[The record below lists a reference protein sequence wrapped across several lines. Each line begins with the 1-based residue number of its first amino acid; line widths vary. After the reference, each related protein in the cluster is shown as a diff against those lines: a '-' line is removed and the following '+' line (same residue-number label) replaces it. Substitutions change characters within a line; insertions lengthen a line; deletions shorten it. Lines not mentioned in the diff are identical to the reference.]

1 VIAQFQP
8 KGLST
13 MNTLVQTSESN
24 NETIAERRRVL
35 GGLTALAGV
44 AAAAAVNAQGAAASS
59 AVAADANAVAGNK
72 PLKGKSAIVTGARNN
87 QGRAYAIAL
96 AAIGADVVVHYHR
109 AETKD
114 QAEETARLVR
124 AQGAKAV
131 LVQCDLGE
139 LANVKKVFDAAQSNF
154 GRIDIL
160 VNTVG
165 YIVKKPMAEIT
176 EADYERSHRANTK
189 AILFTMQEAARR
201 MGDNGRIINI
211 GTSLTAGSAPGYS
224 LYAGTKASG
233 EEFVRMLSKE
243 IGKRGIT
250 VNNIAPGPLDN
261 PFFHQAETP
270 QSVAFATNLSV
281 SGRLGKES
289 DITPVVAFLASPQS
303 QWVNG
308 QTLFVNGG
316 YLTR

>member
-1 VIAQFQP
+1 MDTI
-8 KGLST
+8 
-13 MNTLVQTSESN
+13 VQTTESN
-24 NETIAERRRVL
+24 NEMIAGRRRVL

-44 AAAAAVNAQGAAASS
+44 AAAAAVNAQGQAPSSAAST
-59 AVAADANAVAGNK
+59 ATADK
-72 PLKGKSAIVTGARNN
+72 PLKGKAAIVTGARNN
-87 QGRAYAIAL
+87 QGRAFAAAL
-96 AAIGADVVVHYHR
+96 AAMGADVVVHYHR

-114 QAEETARLVR
+114 QAEETARMVR
-124 AQGAKAV
+124 ANGAKAV
-131 LVQCDLGE
+131 LVQGDLAD
-139 LANVKKVFDAAQSNF
+139 LANVKKTFDAAQSNF

-211 GTSLTAGSAPGYS
+211 GTSLTAGAAPGYS

-261 PFFHQAETP
+261 PFFHQAENP

-289 DITPVVAFLASPQS
+289 DITPVVAFLAGPQS

>member
-1 VIAQFQP
+1 
-8 KGLST
+8 
-13 MNTLVQTSESN
+13 MNTTSTSTITN
-24 NETIAERRRVL
+24 NGRRNL
-35 GGLTALAGV
+35 IGGLGAM
-44 AAAAAVNAQGAAASS
+44 AATAAAVASQSVNAQNASQKS
-59 AVAADANAVAGNK
+59 ATGVEQS
-72 PLKGKSAIVTGARNN
+72 LKGKAAIVTGARNN
-87 QGRAYAIAL
+87 QGRAYAVAL
-96 AAIGADVVVHYHR
+96 AAMGADIVVHYHR

-114 QAEETARLVR
+114 QAEETAALVR

-131 LVQCDLGE
+131 LVQGDLAE
-139 LANVKKVFDAAQSNF
+139 LANVKKVFDASQSNF
-154 GRIDIL
+154 NRIDIL

-189 AILFTMQEAARR
+189 SVLFTMQEAARR
-201 MGDNGRIINI
+201 MNDNGRIINL
-211 GTSLTAGSAPGYS
+211 GTSLTAASAPGYS
-224 LYAGTKASG
+224 LYGGTKASG
-233 EEFVRMLSKE
+233 EEFTRMLAKE
-243 IGKRGIT
+243 VGKRNIT
-250 VNNIAPGPLDN
+250 VNTIAPGPLDN

-270 QSVAFATNLSV
+270 QSTAFAASLST

-289 DITPVVAFLASPQS
+289 DITPVVAFLAGPQS

>member
-1 VIAQFQP
+1 
-8 KGLST
+8 
-13 MNTLVQTSESN
+13 MNTLTRTTESSI
-24 NETIAERRRVL
+24 EMIAGRRRVL
-35 GGLTALAGV
+35 GGLSALAGV
-44 AAAAAVNAQGAAASS
+44 AAAVAAVSAQGQTSTSASAAM
-59 AVAADANAVAGNK
+59 AATTDK
-72 PLKGKSAIVTGARNN
+72 PLKGKAAIVTGARNN
-87 QGRAYAIAL
+87 QGRAYAAAL
-96 AAIGADVVVHYHR
+96 AAMGANVVVHYHR

-114 QAEETARLVR
+114 QAEETARVVR
-124 AQGAKAV
+124 VNGAKAV
-131 LVQCDLGE
+131 LVQGDLAD
-139 LANVKKVFDAAQSNF
+139 LANVKIVFDAAQSSF
-154 GRIDIL
+154 GRIDVL

-165 YIVKKPMAEIT
+165 YIVKKPMTEIT
-176 EADYERSHRANTK
+176 EADYERSQRANTK

-201 MGDNGRIINI
+201 MDDNGRIINI

-289 DITPVVAFLASPQS
+289 DITPVVAFLAGPQS

>member
-1 VIAQFQP
+1 
-8 KGLST
+8 
-13 MNTLVQTSESN
+13 MNTLAQTTESN
-24 NETIAERRRVL
+24 NEMIAGRRRVL

-44 AAAAAVNAQGAAASS
+44 AAAAAVNAQGQAASS
-59 AVAADANAVAGNK
+59 GAATVTTDK

-87 QGRAYAIAL
+87 QGRAYAAAL
-96 AAIGADVVVHYHR
+96 AAMGADVVVHYHR

-114 QAEETARLVR
+114 QAEETARLVH
-124 AQGAKAV
+124 AQGVKAV
-131 LVQCDLGE
+131 LVQGDLGD
-139 LANVKKVFDAAQSNF
+139 LANVKKVFDTAQSNF
-154 GRIDIL
+154 GRIVIL

-261 PFFHQAETP
+261 PFFHQAENP

-289 DITPVVAFLASPQS
+289 DITPVVAFLAGPQS

-308 QTLFVNGG
+308 QTIFVNGG

>member
-1 VIAQFQP
+1 
-8 KGLST
+8 
-13 MNTLVQTSESN
+13 MNTLTQTTESN
-24 NETIAERRRVL
+24 DEMIAGRRRVL
-35 GGLTALAGV
+35 GGFTALAGV
-44 AAAAAVNAQGAAASS
+44 AAAAAINAQAQTSASASAAAT
-59 AVAADANAVAGNK
+59 AAADK
-72 PLKGKSAIVTGARNN
+72 PLKGKAAIVTGARNN
-87 QGRAYAIAL
+87 QGRAYAAAL
-96 AAIGADVVVHYHR
+96 AAMGADVLVHYHR

-114 QAEETARLVR
+114 QAEETARMVR
-124 AQGAKAV
+124 ANGAKAV
-131 LVQCDLGE
+131 LVQGDLAD
-139 LANVKKVFDAAQSNF
+139 LPNVKMVFDAAQSNF
-154 GRIDIL
+154 GRIDVL

-165 YIVKKPMAEIT
+165 FIVKKPMAEIT
-176 EADYERSHRANTK
+176 ETDYERSHRANTK
-189 AILFTMQEAARR
+189 AMLFCMQEAARR

-270 QSVAFATNLSV
+270 QSAAFAANLSV

-289 DITPVVAFLASPQS
+289 DITPVVAFLAGPQS

>member
-1 VIAQFQP
+1 MEKIAQ
-8 KGLST
+8 T
-13 MNTLVQTSESN
+13 TDSN
-24 NETIAERRRVL
+24 NEMIAGRRRVL

-44 AAAAAVNAQGAAASS
+44 AAAAVHAQGQAPSS
-59 AVAADANAVAGNK
+59 ATTTTTADK
-72 PLKGKSAIVTGARNN
+72 PLKGKAAIVTGARNN
-87 QGRAYAIAL
+87 QGRAFAAAL
-96 AAIGADVVVHYHR
+96 AAMGADVVVHYHR

-114 QAEETARLVR
+114 QAEETARMVR
-124 AQGAKAV
+124 ANGAKAV
-131 LVQCDLGE
+131 LVQGDLAD
-139 LANVKKVFDAAQSNF
+139 LANVKKTFDAAQSNF

-261 PFFHQAETP
+261 PFFHQAENP
-270 QSVAFATNLSV
+270 QSVSFATNLSV

-289 DITPVVAFLASPQS
+289 DITPVVAFLAGPQS

>member
-1 VIAQFQP
+1 
-8 KGLST
+8 
-13 MNTLVQTSESN
+13 MNTLTQTTESN
-24 NETIAERRRVL
+24 DEMIAGRRRVL

-44 AAAAAVNAQGAAASS
+44 AAAAAANAQAQTSAPASAAAT
-59 AVAADANAVAGNK
+59 AAADK
-72 PLKGKSAIVTGARNN
+72 PLKGKAAIVTGARNN
-87 QGRAYAIAL
+87 QGRAYAAAL
-96 AAIGADVVVHYHR
+96 AAMGADVVVHYHR

-114 QAEETARLVR
+114 QAEETARMVR
-124 AQGAKAV
+124 ANGAKAV
-131 LVQCDLGE
+131 LLQGDLAD

-201 MGDNGRIINI
+201 MGDNGRVINI

-270 QSVAFATNLSV
+270 QSAAFAANLSV

-289 DITPVVAFLASPQS
+289 DITPVVAFLAGPQS

>member
-1 VIAQFQP
+1 MIA
-8 KGLST
+8 G
-13 MNTLVQTSESN
+13 
-24 NETIAERRRVL
+24 RRRVL
-35 GGLTALAGV
+35 GGFTALAGV
-44 AAAAAVNAQGAAASS
+44 AAAAAINAQAQTSASASAAAT
-59 AVAADANAVAGNK
+59 AAADK
-72 PLKGKSAIVTGARNN
+72 PLKGKAAIVTGARNN
-87 QGRAYAIAL
+87 QGRAYAAAL
-96 AAIGADVVVHYHR
+96 AAMGADVLVHYHR

-114 QAEETARLVR
+114 QAEETARMVR
-124 AQGAKAV
+124 ANGAKAV
-131 LVQCDLGE
+131 LVQGDLAD
-139 LANVKKVFDAAQSNF
+139 LPNVKMVFDAAQSNF
-154 GRIDIL
+154 GRIDVL

-165 YIVKKPMAEIT
+165 FIVKKPMAEIT
-176 EADYERSHRANTK
+176 ETDYERSHRANTK
-189 AILFTMQEAARR
+189 AMLFCMQEAARR

-270 QSVAFATNLSV
+270 QSAAFAANLSV

-289 DITPVVAFLASPQS
+289 DITPVVAFLAGPQS

>member
-1 VIAQFQP
+1 MIA
-8 KGLST
+8 G
-13 MNTLVQTSESN
+13 
-24 NETIAERRRVL
+24 RRRVL

-44 AAAAAVNAQGAAASS
+44 AAAAAANAQAQTSAPASAAAT
-59 AVAADANAVAGNK
+59 AAADK
-72 PLKGKSAIVTGARNN
+72 PLKGKAAIVTGARNN
-87 QGRAYAIAL
+87 QGRAYAAAL
-96 AAIGADVVVHYHR
+96 AAMGADVVVHYHR

-114 QAEETARLVR
+114 QAEETARMVR
-124 AQGAKAV
+124 ANGAKAV
-131 LVQCDLGE
+131 LLQGDLAD

-201 MGDNGRIINI
+201 MGDNGRVINI

-270 QSVAFATNLSV
+270 QSAAFAANLSV

-289 DITPVVAFLASPQS
+289 DITPVVAFLAGPQS

>member
-1 VIAQFQP
+1 MENTSTPNALTTSAVT
-8 KGLST
+8 LST
-13 MNTLVQTSESN
+13 SN
-24 NETIAERRRVL
+24 LDVANSRRRLL
-35 GGLTALAGV
+35 GNLGAI
-44 AAAAAVNAQGAAASS
+44 AAAATATVVGAGQAKAQSNQSQSS
-59 AVAADANAVAGNK
+59 TTDK
-72 PLKGKSAIVTGARNN
+72 PLKGKVAIVTGARNN
-87 QGRAYAIAL
+87 QGRAYAAAL
-96 AAIGADVVVHYHR
+96 AAMGADVVVHYHR

-114 QAEETARLVR
+114 QADQTAAMVR
-124 AQGAKAV
+124 AQGVKAV
-131 LVQCDLGE
+131 LVQGDLGE
-139 LANVKKVFDAAQSNF
+139 VANVKKVFDAAQSNF

-165 YIVKKPMAEIT
+165 YIVKKPMAELT

-189 AILFTMQEAARR
+189 AILFSMQEAARR
-201 MGDNGRIINI
+201 MSDNGRVINL

-233 EEFVRMLSKE
+233 EEFTRMLSKE
-243 IGKRGIT
+243 VGKRGIT

-261 PFFHQAETP
+261 SFFQAAETP
-270 QSVAFATNLSV
+270 QSAAFAATLSV

-303 QWVNG
+303 QWING

>member
-1 VIAQFQP
+1 
-8 KGLST
+8 
-13 MNTLVQTSESN
+13 MNTLTRTTESSI
-24 NETIAERRRVL
+24 EMIAGRRRVL
-35 GGLTALAGV
+35 GGLSALAGV
-44 AAAAAVNAQGAAASS
+44 AAAVAAVSAQGQTSTSASAAM
-59 AVAADANAVAGNK
+59 AATTDK
-72 PLKGKSAIVTGARNN
+72 PLKGKAAIVTGARNN
-87 QGRAYAIAL
+87 QGRAYAAAL
-96 AAIGADVVVHYHR
+96 AAMGANVVVHYHR

-114 QAEETARLVR
+114 QAEETARVVR
-124 AQGAKAV
+124 VNGAKAV
-131 LVQCDLGE
+131 LVQGDLAD
-139 LANVKKVFDAAQSNF
+139 LANVKRVFDAAQSSF
-154 GRIDIL
+154 GRIDVL

-165 YIVKKPMAEIT
+165 YIVKKPMTEIT
-176 EADYERSHRANTK
+176 EADYERSQRANTK

-201 MGDNGRIINI
+201 MDDNGRIINI

-289 DITPVVAFLASPQS
+289 DITPVVAFLAGPQS

>member
-1 VIAQFQP
+1 
-8 KGLST
+8 
-13 MNTLVQTSESN
+13 MNTITQNTESN
-24 NETIAERRRVL
+24 NEMIAGRRRVL

-44 AAAAAVNAQGAAASS
+44 ATAAAVSAQGQAASS
-59 AVAADANAVAGNK
+59 GTATTDK

-87 QGRAYAIAL
+87 QGRAYAAAL
-96 AAIGADVVVHYHR
+96 AAMGADVVVHYHR

-131 LVQCDLGE
+131 LVQGDLGY
-139 LANVKKVFDAAQSNF
+139 LANVKKVFDSAQSNF

-261 PFFHQAETP
+261 PFFHQAENP

-289 DITPVVAFLASPQS
+289 DITPVVAFLAGPQS

>member
-1 VIAQFQP
+1 
-8 KGLST
+8 
-13 MNTLVQTSESN
+13 MNTTSTSALSSN
-24 NETIAERRRVL
+24 SRRNLL
-35 GGLTALAGV
+35 GGLSAM
-44 AAAAAVNAQGAAASS
+44 AATAAAVASQSVRAQSAAQTVNQRSATGAEQT
-59 AVAADANAVAGNK
+59 
-72 PLKGKSAIVTGARNN
+72 LKGKAAIVTGARNN
-87 QGRAYAIAL
+87 QGRAYAIVL
-96 AAIGADVVVHYHR
+96 AAMGADVVVHYHR

-114 QAEETARLVR
+114 QAEETAALVR

-131 LVQCDLGE
+131 LVQGDLAD
-139 LANVKKVFDAAQSNF
+139 LTNVKKVFDASQSNF

-189 AILFTMQEAARR
+189 SVLFTMQEAARR
-201 MGDNGRIINI
+201 MNDNGRIINL

-233 EEFVRMLSKE
+233 EEFTRMLAKE
-243 IGKRGIT
+243 VGKRNIT
-250 VNNIAPGPLDN
+250 VNTIAPGPLDN

-270 QSVAFATNLSV
+270 QSTAFAASLST

-289 DITPVVAFLASPQS
+289 DITPVVAFLAGPQS

>member
-1 VIAQFQP
+1 
-8 KGLST
+8 
-13 MNTLVQTSESN
+13 MNTFAQSNESN
-24 NETIAERRRVL
+24 DEIIASRRRVL

-44 AAAAAVNAQGAAASS
+44 VAAS
-59 AVAADANAVAGNK
+59 AVDAQAQTAPAATTTTDK
-72 PLKGKSAIVTGARNN
+72 PLKGKAAIVTGARNN

-96 AAIGADVVVHYHR
+96 AAMGADVIVHYHR

-114 QAEETARLVR
+114 QAEETARSVR

-131 LVQCDLGE
+131 LVQGDLAE
-139 LANVKKVFDAAQSNF
+139 LVNVKNVFDAAQSNF

-201 MGDNGRIINI
+201 MNDNGRIINL

-233 EEFVRMLSKE
+233 EEFTRMLSKE

-250 VNNIAPGPLDN
+250 VNTIAPGPLDN

-270 QSVAFATNLSV
+270 QSAAFAANLSV

-289 DITPVVAFLASPQS
+289 DITPVVAFLAGPQS
-303 QWVNG
+303 QWVSG

>member
-1 VIAQFQP
+1 
-8 KGLST
+8 
-13 MNTLVQTSESN
+13 MNTIKPTTDSN
-24 NETIAERRRVL
+24 NEMIAGRRRVL

-44 AAAAAVNAQGAAASS
+44 AAAAAVNAQGQATSS
-59 AVAADANAVAGNK
+59 ATATTDK
-72 PLKGKSAIVTGARNN
+72 PLKGKAAIVTGARNN
-87 QGRAYAIAL
+87 QGRAYAAAL
-96 AAIGADVVVHYHR
+96 AAMGADVVVHYHR

-114 QAEETARLVR
+114 QAEETARMVR
-124 AQGAKAV
+124 ANGAKAV
-131 LVQCDLGE
+131 LVQGDLAD

-160 VNTVG
+160 INTVG

-189 AILFTMQEAARR
+189 SMLFCMQEAARR
-201 MGDNGRIINI
+201 MNDNGRIINI
-211 GTSLTAGSAPGYS
+211 GTSLTAGAAPGYS

-233 EEFVRMLSKE
+233 EEFTRMLSKE

-250 VNNIAPGPLDN
+250 VNNVAPGPLDN

-270 QSVAFATNLSV
+270 QSAAFAANLSV

-289 DITPVVAFLASPQS
+289 DITPVVAFLAGPQS

>member
-1 VIAQFQP
+1 SP
-8 KGLST
+8 
-13 MNTLVQTSESN
+13 
-24 NETIAERRRVL
+24 
-35 GGLTALAGV
+35 
-44 AAAAAVNAQGAAASS
+44 AAGAATT
-59 AVAADANAVAGNK
+59 DN
-72 PLKGKSAIVTGARNN
+72 PLKGKAAIVTGARNN
-87 QGRAYAIAL
+87 QGRAYAAAL
-96 AAIGADVVVHYHR
+96 AAMGADVVVHYHR

-124 AQGAKAV
+124 AQGVKAV
-131 LVQCDLGE
+131 LVQGDLGD

-176 EADYERSHRANTK
+176 EADYERSQRANTK

-201 MGDNGRIINI
+201 MNDNGRIINI
-211 GTSLTAGSAPGYS
+211 GTSLTAGAAPGYS
-224 LYAGTKASG
+224 LYAGTKAPG
-233 EEFVRMLSKE
+233 EEFTRMLSKE

-250 VNNIAPGPLDN
+250 VNNVAPGPLDN
-261 PFFHQAETP
+261 PFFHQAENP

-281 SGRLGKES
+281 SGRLGNES
-289 DITPVVAFLASPQS
+289 DITPVVAFLAGPQS